1 MKKLALPILMLLS
14 LVACKKET
22 PVFTFVLTNQ
32 HVKVKNLSED
42 YLVQVNNS
50 DKTVYIEVAYADKP
64 ELNALSVELANLP
77 SDVTASPASFTF
89 NFSSGA
95 ALSDTLTQGE
105 LKEIYKIT
113 AAAAKPD
120 PHFVSVKLNGR
131 DVSGGVAKFKKS
143 DAVDFTH
150 VGMEFV
156 VSPANTIVKIGDEE
170 ITSYTEEAPNA
181 IDFSDK
187 MNGVT
192 FSLVC
197 EDVTNKETIKVA
209 TTGINTV
216 NRVWGRYIKPV
227 TAGANPWPAEIPSGT
242 GTTRTMAMDKG
253 HIYLATTGK
262 QLYALDIKDVSV
274 TKMDM
279 GDYAAGGLFGSCALA
294 CMEDGNG
301 GHVILLSNLVNSL
314 DSEFVIWKWDA
325 FDGKPTK
332 VLSYKLPEAARIGDQ
347 MTVEGTWKEGKIWFH
362 DFTSQRAAF
371 VFTVKDGVI
380 SNTATKV
387 TYDAKQGNWGAMY
400 KYDDTQYIGGGPG
413 SKSRLFTIENNVA
426 TTQLELESKYFAYPL
441 HGIRFFTFNEQ
452 EYMTYAVL
460 RNNWQ
465 DGQMRIT
472 ELNGE
477 TLKASLENPTVN
489 WKFWLG
495 DPEIKDDITADKNGN
510 GCGNN
515 CLVVIDNV
523 IHIASYV
530 PGAGV
535 SLFTIE

>member
-32 HVKVKNLSED
+32 QVKVKNLSND
-42 YLVQVNNS
+42 YLVQVNNAE
-50 DKTVYIEVAYADKP
+50 KTVYIEVAYADKA
-64 ELNALSVELANLP
+64 ELNALNVEIAGLP
-77 SDVTASPASFTF
+77 ADVTANPASFTF

-95 ALSDTLTQGE
+95 AQSVTFTQGE
-105 LKEIYKIT
+105 LQEIYKIT
-113 AAAAKPD
+113 AAASKPD
-120 PHFVSVKLNGR
+120 PHFVSVKLNGI
-131 DVSGGVAKFKKS
+131 DVAGGTAKLKGSADLTKVA
-143 DAVDFTH
+143 V
-150 VGMEFV
+150 EFV
-156 VSPANTIVKIGDEE
+156 VSPENTVVKIGDEV
-170 ITSYTEEAPNA
+170 ITSYTEESPNA

-187 MNGVT
+187 LNGVK

-197 EDVTNKETIKVA
+197 DDVTKEETIKVV
-209 TTGINTV
+209 TTGINRV
-216 NRVWGRYIKPV
+216 NRVWGRYVKPV
-227 TAGANPWPAEIPSGT
+227 TAGADPWPAEIPSAP

-253 HIYLATTGK
+253 HVYLATTGK
-262 QLYALDIKDVSV
+262 QLYALDIKDAAV

-279 GDYAAGGLFGSCALA
+279 GDYAAGGVFGSCALA

-301 GHVILLSNLVNSL
+301 GYVTLLSNMINSTA
-314 DSEFVIWKWDA
+314 SEFVIWKWDA

-347 MTVEGTWKEGKIWFH
+347 MSVEGTWKDGKIWFH
-362 DFTSQRAAF
+362 DFTSQMAAF

-426 TTQLELESKYFAYPL
+426 TTQLELDSKYFAYPL

-460 RNNWQ
+460 RNNFQ

-477 TLKASLENPTVN
+477 TLKASLENPGAN